1 MPWYEG
7 PMKMFVV
14 GHAVD
19 RRPIFPTCLT
29 WHEAN
34 TGAVSGLSCAN
45 RVFPAFTKSNFIPNA
60 KSYIRKNVN
69 NIVCTP
75 NYIRRSHYKVCH
87 GTAWVEISFILFFQL
102 VARRRILF
110 LIDKATLEE
119 IIYNIVCTP
128 NYIRRSGF
136 KVCHGTACVE
146 YISYYFCNRLAYAEL
161 S

>member
-1 MPWYEG
+1 
-7 PMKMFVV
+7 MKRIPGQCPDCPVQ
-14 GHAVD
+14 
-19 RRPIFPTCLT
+19 
-29 WHEAN
+29 
-34 TGAVSGLSCAN
+34 TGYSQHSPGQTLFLMQKVTLG
-45 RVFPAFTKSNFIPNA
+45 KS
-60 KSYIRKNVN
+60 VN

-146 YISYYFCNRLAYAEL
+146 YISYYFCNRLPYAEL
-161 S
+161 YS